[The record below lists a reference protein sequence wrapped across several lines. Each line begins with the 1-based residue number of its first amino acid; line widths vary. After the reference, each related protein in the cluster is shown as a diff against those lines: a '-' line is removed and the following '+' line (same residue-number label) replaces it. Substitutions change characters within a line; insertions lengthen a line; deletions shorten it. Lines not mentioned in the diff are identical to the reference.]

1 LPEVKDAGA
10 ATVLP
15 LNPFGIDFEAPW
27 YREGEAEP
35 QRANAAKAHFR
46 SVTPTYFQAIGIPL
60 LGGRAFSEFDEL
72 NAPRVVIVNRTLAER
87 AWPGENALGKRLR
100 LFWSDWQ
107 SYEVVGVVG
116 ATKSYGLASDWR
128 AELFIPHAQI
138 PYTAMNIVVR
148 TANNPADFIPDIRRV
163 MLELDAAQPPHS
175 IVAMDELLAD
185 SIVKEKFA
193 LLLLEA
199 LAALALSLAT
209 MGIYSALSYDID
221 RRAREI
227 GVRIALGA
235 QSKTVLRLIV
245 GKGLGLAMLGI
256 ATGCLGAFGM
266 TRLME
271 NLLFG
276 VTATDPSTFVLSPI
290 LLLFVALLTCLA
302 PACRAARID
311 PLVALKSE

>member
-27 YREGEAEP
+27 RREGEAEP

-46 SVTPTYFQAIGIPL
+46 SVTPTYFQAMGIPL

-72 NAPRVVIVNRTLAER
+72 DAPRVVIVNRALAER
-87 AWPGENALGKRLR
+87 AWPGENAVGKRLR
-100 LFWSDWQ
+100 LFWADWQ
-107 SYEVVGVVG
+107 SYEVVGVAG

-128 AELFIPHAQI
+128 AELFVPHAQI
-138 PYTAMNIVVR
+138 PYTAMNVVVR
-148 TANNPADFIPDIRRV
+148 TANNPAGIIPDVRRV
-163 MLELDAAQPPHS
+163 MLGLDATQPPHS
-175 IVAMDELLAD
+175 IVSMGELLAD
-185 SIVKEKFA
+185 SIAKEKFA

-199 LAALALSLAT
+199 LAALALLLAT
-209 MGIYSALSYDID
+209 MGIYSAMSYDIA
-221 RRAREI
+221 RRVREI

-235 QSKTVLRLIV
+235 QSTTVLRLIV
-245 GKGLGLAMLGI
+245 GKGLRLAMLGI
-256 ATGCLGAFGM
+256 AAGCLGAFGM
-266 TRLME
+266 ARLME

-276 VTATDPSTFVLSPI
+276 VTPTDQSTFVLSPI
-290 LLLFVALLTCLA
+290 LLLFVALLACLA
-302 PACRAARID
+302 PACRATRID